1 MKPISRAIYFNHGSD
16 STPWGEK
23 IQRLAEVGREKGF
36 AVESINYMG
45 INSPDERVNILLNSP
60 YGQFQ
65 QLILVGSSTG
75 GYVATVASKTLRP
88 QGLFLLAPA
97 FYMDGFQI
105 QDPQP
110 YAKYTTLVHG
120 WQDEVIPVENSIKF
134 AQKHNAQ
141 LYILQ
146 DSHRLIKQTEL
157 LTSLFSIFLDQIVTE

>member
-1 MKPISRAIYFNHGSD
+1 MKKNSRAIYFNHGSE

-23 IQRLAEVGREKGF
+23 IQELSEVGKEKGF
-36 AVESINYMG
+36 AVESINYTG
-45 INSPDERVNILLNSP
+45 INDPDERVNVLLNSP
-60 YGQFQ
+60 CRQIE
-65 QLILVGSSTG
+65 QLVLVGSSMG
-75 GYVATVASKTLRP
+75 GYVATVASKILQP
-88 QGLFLLAPA
+88 HGLFLMAPA

-110 YAKYTTLVHG
+110 YSRYTALVHG

-146 DSHRLIKQTEL
+146 DSHRLINQKEIV
-157 LTSLFSIFLDQIVTE
+157 TSLFSIFLDQITTK